1 MNILKKKNRNQSIES
16 LEFFYFLQEL
26 FLSLVGEYGKSTNPL
41 ILDFLKVLEGFYS
54 WESKKIGPYTQALT
68 DFVFWKSKEFYRET
82 MQKFVVGELNALE
95 FAQEFSDRLLAEKA
109 ESNIL
114 LEDFQKQADIE
125 LNPKSFQFSKIILNF
140 ELLLE
145 VYQNEMEELE
155 VGDQLSEND
164 LSFTEDSLK
173 EGVRRELEKVNQYFT
188 D

>member
-1 MNILKKKNRNQSIES
+1 
-16 LEFFYFLQEL
+16 
-26 FLSLVGEYGKSTNPL
+26 
-41 ILDFLKVLEGFYS
+41 
-54 WESKKIGPYTQALT
+54 
-68 DFVFWKSKEFYRET
+68 

-109 ESNIL
+109 ESNTL

-173 EGVRRELEKVNQYFT
+173 EGVRRGLEEVNRYFA

>member
-1 MNILKKKNRNQSIES
+1 
-16 LEFFYFLQEL
+16 
-26 FLSLVGEYGKSTNPL
+26 
-41 ILDFLKVLEGFYS
+41 
-54 WESKKIGPYTQALT
+54 
-68 DFVFWKSKEFYRET
+68 

-173 EGVRRELEKVNQYFT
+173 EGVRRELEKVNKYFT

>member
-1 MNILKKKNRNQSIES
+1 
-16 LEFFYFLQEL
+16 
-26 FLSLVGEYGKSTNPL
+26 
-41 ILDFLKVLEGFYS
+41 
-54 WESKKIGPYTQALT
+54 
-68 DFVFWKSKEFYRET
+68 

-125 LNPKSFQFSKIILNF
+125 LNPKSFQFSKIILDF
-140 ELLLE
+140 ELVLE

-164 LSFTEDSLK
+164 FSFTEDSLK
-173 EGVRRELEKVNQYFT
+173 EGVRRALEEVNKYFA

>member
-1 MNILKKKNRNQSIES
+1 
-16 LEFFYFLQEL
+16 
-26 FLSLVGEYGKSTNPL
+26 
-41 ILDFLKVLEGFYS
+41 
-54 WESKKIGPYTQALT
+54 
-68 DFVFWKSKEFYRET
+68 

-125 LNPKSFQFSKIILNF
+125 LNPKSFQFYKIILDF

-164 LSFTEDSLK
+164 LSFTENSLK
-173 EGVRRELEKVNQYFT
+173 EGVRRVLEEVNRYFA

>member
-1 MNILKKKNRNQSIES
+1 
-16 LEFFYFLQEL
+16 
-26 FLSLVGEYGKSTNPL
+26 
-41 ILDFLKVLEGFYS
+41 
-54 WESKKIGPYTQALT
+54 
-68 DFVFWKSKEFYRET
+68 

-125 LNPKSFQFSKIILNF
+125 LNPKSFQFSKIILDF

-164 LSFTEDSLK
+164 LSFTENSLK
-173 EGVRRELEKVNQYFT
+173 EGVRRVLEEVNRYFA

>member
-1 MNILKKKNRNQSIES
+1 MQK
-16 LEFFYFLQEL
+16 FLW
-26 FLSLVGEYGKSTNPL
+26 K
-41 ILDFLKVLEGFYS
+41 
-54 WESKKIGPYTQALT
+54 SKKIGAYGQALT

-109 ESNIL
+109 ELNIL

-125 LNPKSFQFSKIILNF
+125 LNPKSSSKSKIILDF

-145 VYQNEMEELE
+145 VYQDEMEQLEL
-155 VGDQLSEND
+155 GDQFSEND
-164 LSFTEDSLK
+164 LSFTENSIK
-173 EGVRRELEKVNQYFT
+173 EGVRRALEEINRYFA

>member
-1 MNILKKKNRNQSIES
+1 M
-16 LEFFYFLQEL
+16 
-26 FLSLVGEYGKSTNPL
+26 
-41 ILDFLKVLEGFYS
+41 
-54 WESKKIGPYTQALT
+54 T

-95 FAQEFSDRLLAEKA
+95 FAKEFLDRLLAQKA
-109 ESNIL
+109 ELNIL

-164 LSFTEDSLK
+164 
-173 EGVRRELEKVNQYFT
+173 
-188 D
+188 